1 MQYKSGLTEVPPRCQ
16 RFDVSVS
23 MRLYTQG
30 LLVPGELAGEVYE
43 EGNQGYRVRRSGLDA
58 VEFLLAAG
66 PAEPLRPL
74 GAVASGGESARVM
87 FALKAAP
94 AIAAASDSSHESAA
108 EEQQSPIGELQSE
121 GAPLLAAF
129 NVTTL

>member
-1 MQYKSGLTEVPPRCQ
+1 MGFSHVCIAACEYPAVGEPILEVSEIGACMC
-16 RFDVSVS
+16 SA
-23 MRLYTQG
+23 QG
-30 LLVPGELAGEVYE
+30 LHVPVELAGEVYE
-43 EGNQGYRVRRSGLDA
+43 AGNQGYRVRRSGLDA

-94 AIAAASDSSHESAA
+94 AIAAASESDDSSPAQERGAGA
-108 EEQQSPIGELQSE
+108 GLQSE
-121 GAPLLAAF
+121 GPH
-129 NVTTL
+129 